1 MSKYHMQVNND
12 PTVGNQ
18 LKLVLLENYGVT
30 LAEEIIPCADLS
42 QVLKQFNLK
51 TLNFIFNRYLS
62 KFFSLQ
68 HLTTPGSEASG
79 TSIMKFMLN
88 GALILA
94 TMDGA
99 RIEIAHEIG
108 RDNMFV
114 FGMDYEQV
122 EALRKTKYNPMDLY
136 NSNFELKL
144 CLDQIRNGYFT
155 PAAIDEFKDLV
166 DNLLADDEHFV
177 LADYADY
184 MRAQELVAETFE
196 VCNY

>member
-1 MSKYHMQVNND
+1 M
-12 PTVGNQ
+12 
-18 LKLVLLENYGVT
+18 LENYGVT

-122 EALRKTKYNPMDLY
+122 EALRETKYNPMDLY